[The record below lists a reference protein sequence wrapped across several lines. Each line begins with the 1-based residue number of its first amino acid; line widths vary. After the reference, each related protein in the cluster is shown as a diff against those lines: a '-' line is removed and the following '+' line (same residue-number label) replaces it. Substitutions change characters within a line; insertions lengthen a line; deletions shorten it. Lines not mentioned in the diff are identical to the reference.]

1 MFTSNIKQHISID
14 DVTSNKIKYST
25 KKTWSEI
32 RYPISMQQAQ
42 IYKKRQ
48 EKKLTSRTLVIK
60 DGKEV
65 VQVQVAEIE

>member
-14 DVTSNKIKYST
+14 DVTSNKIKYSIVQVKRKFT
-25 KKTWSEI
+25 
-32 RYPISMQQAQ
+32 
-42 IYKKRQ
+42 KKRQ

>member
-14 DVTSNKIKYST
+14 DVTSNKIKYSIVQVKRKFT
-25 KKTWSEI
+25 
-32 RYPISMQQAQ
+32 
-42 IYKKRQ
+42 KKRQ

-65 VQVQVAEIE
+65 VQVQVAEIEE